1 MLVPKA
7 VARFQRAAER
17 EKSEARLMDNKL
29 FVNGMIWLVT
39 ALLLSGVSSF
49 LEHFTVFGDA
59 TNLAQG
65 FFDGLSVVACG
76 AAIVLLVRSRRR
88 A

>member
-1 MLVPKA
+1 
-7 VARFQRAAER
+7 
-17 EKSEARLMDNKL
+17 MDNKL
-29 FVNGMIWLVT
+29 FTSGMICLVT

-49 LEHFTVFGDA
+49 LGRFSIFGDS

-65 FFDGLSVVACG
+65 FFDGLSVIACG
-76 AAIVLLVRSRRR
+76 AALVLLVRSRQR